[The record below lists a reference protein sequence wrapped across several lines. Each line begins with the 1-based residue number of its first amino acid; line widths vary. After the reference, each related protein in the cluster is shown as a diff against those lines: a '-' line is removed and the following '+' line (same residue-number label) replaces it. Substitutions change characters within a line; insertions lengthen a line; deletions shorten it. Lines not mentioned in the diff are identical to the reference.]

1 MLPDL
6 RQPVS
11 DLLAALGEQHVVA
24 FFLVLARL
32 SPLFLL
38 APLFSARFAPPR
50 VRGIIAVSM
59 ALGLA
64 PVLSKGAL
72 IPVDIASVFGLII
85 KELLIGALYAFVL
98 GALYASITVAGSFL
112 DVMIG
117 FSFGGSVDPVN
128 GMQSSVL
135 TTAYGLFAIMIFIVI
150 GGDGWIL
157 AGLVKSYD
165 VVGMTELPSLA
176 LSVQG
181 ALNAFAGIFVSALQ
195 IAGPVMLALVLTD
208 AAFGVVSRVMPQLN
222 VFAVGFPAKIVIG
235 LVLVSATLPFVG
247 GWVADRLHEDVGTAL
262 HSLRVG

>member
-6 RQPVS
+6 RAPVA

-32 SPLFLL
+32 SPLFIL
-38 APLFSARFAPPR
+38 APVFSARFAPAR
-50 VRGIIAVSM
+50 VRGIIAVAM
-59 ALGLA
+59 ALGLG
-64 PVLSKGAL
+64 PVLAKGVVL
-72 IPVDIASVFGLII
+72 PVDIASVFSLII
-85 KELLIGALYAFVL
+85 KELMIGALYAFVL
-98 GALYASITVAGSFL
+98 GCLYASITVAGNYL

-128 GMQSSVL
+128 GQQSSVL
-135 TTAYGLFAIMIFIVI
+135 TTLYGLMAVMIFIVI
-150 GGDGWIL
+150 GGDGWII

-165 VVGMTELPSLA
+165 VVGMTEMPSLA
-176 LSVQG
+176 ASLQG
-181 ALNAFAGIFVSALQ
+181 AIGAFTGLFVSAIQ

-222 VFAVGFPAKIVIG
+222 VFAVGFPAKIVVG

-247 GWVADRLHEDVGTAL
+247 GWAADHLQQDVGTAL
-262 HSLRVG
+262 HALRIG